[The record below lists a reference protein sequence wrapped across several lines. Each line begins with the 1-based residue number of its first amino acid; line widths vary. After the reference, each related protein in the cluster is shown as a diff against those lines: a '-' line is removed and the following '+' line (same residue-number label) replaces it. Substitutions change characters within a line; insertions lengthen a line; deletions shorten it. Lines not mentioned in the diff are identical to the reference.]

1 MFTIYS
7 GIIQIINQIIRK
19 RDAIHRQA
27 VAILCRNLYRI
38 KYQTIIHST
47 LNMVASSLSILP
59 HPVAYMRRKS
69 SAPVY
74 PAVHRIDSVISKTDP
89 KNYRISL
96 LDSPSK
102 LL

>member
-1 MFTIYS
+1 
-7 GIIQIINQIIRK
+7 
-19 RDAIHRQA
+19 
-27 VAILCRNLYRI
+27 
-38 KYQTIIHST
+38 
-47 LNMVASSLSILP
+47 
-59 HPVAYMRRKS
+59 MRRKS

-96 LDSPSK
+96 LDSPGK